1 MSQDYLKAESKVR
14 SSICEDHEH
23 SELSIHFMSEP
34 GVILKLILI
43 GASILQVK
51 TYSIHSSAKVSLK
64 VVVLYIQSL
73 D

>member
-1 MSQDYLKAESKVR
+1 V
-14 SSICEDHEH
+14 DHEH

-43 GASILQVK
+43 GAGILQVK
-51 TYSIHSSAKVSLK
+51 NYSIHSSAKVSLK